1 MSHSSNPYAQAG
13 WSNPS
18 NAACAAP
25 GYSSW
30 QSTMPHA
37 PTYGALPPAPA
48 ASSPNLV
55 TFQFNSTN
63 GDTLNSTVTDSNYQ
77 TYFVITT
84 VPGPVKVTTFAT
96 ADGVPFATVEW
107 STPPLVTIMNK
118 VPRQDA
124 TKWLL
129 FSRDRGTASI
139 GVGPQCFLWVFKGTS
154 IYLYRSESNPPEPLA
169 KLYRNNTLCFDVNV
183 SALHNG
189 CLDAFI
195 VAAALLQSRGGGSA

>member
-1 MSHSSNPYAQAG
+1 MPRGVRELTFAQLRKSH
-13 WSNPS
+13 
-18 NAACAAP
+18 AAFDAYVELRTAL
-25 GYSSW
+25 
-30 QSTMPHA
+30 A
-37 PTYGALPPAPA
+37 TYGALPPAQA
-48 ASSPNLV
+48 AASPNLV

-84 VPGPVKVTTFAT
+84 VPGSVKVTTFAT

-129 FSRDRGTASI
+129 FSRDRG
-139 GVGPQCFLWVFKGTS
+139 
-154 IYLYRSESNPPEPLA
+154 
-169 KLYRNNTLCFDVNV
+169 
-183 SALHNG
+183 
-189 CLDAFI
+189 
-195 VAAALLQSRGGGSA
+195 